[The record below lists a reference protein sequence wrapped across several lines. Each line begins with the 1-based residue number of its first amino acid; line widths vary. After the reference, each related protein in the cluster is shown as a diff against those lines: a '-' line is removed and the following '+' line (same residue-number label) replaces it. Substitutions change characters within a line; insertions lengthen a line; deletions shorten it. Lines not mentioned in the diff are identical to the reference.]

1 MDIYAELAKLVEKKV
16 KKGTDIKPE
25 DELKDLGLDSLDK
38 ADIMISIED
47 LFNISFEE
55 DEMLSV
61 KTVEDLKVLIEKKIS

>member
-16 KKGTDIKPE
+16 KKGTDINPE